1 MPKKSPKK
9 NYPIEVC
16 RDLKT
21 KKTVRKKQYKTI
33 TYDWDGGR
41 TTRKL
46 TFPNVD
52 LNDIG
57 PANSEGI
64 FNENFSGLN
73 FENSNL
79 SYSHF
84 INCNFKKT
92 NMKSVKMNNSV
103 FRGSDFRG
111 AYGLNAKHIRI
122 IKSTGGILNEE
133 DDKRFKSQQRKIKS
147 LAANYNKH
155 KAKCAAIKKE
165 IYVITESNPVH
176 GDSVEVTNKYKI
188 FG

>member
-1 MPKKSPKK
+1 MTKKSRPTGT
-9 NYPIEVC
+9 C
-16 RDLKT
+16 RDLKI
-21 KKTVRKKQYKTI
+21 KKTIVKNQYKTI
-33 TYDWDGGR
+33 TYGWDGGQ

-46 TFPNVD
+46 TFPNVE

-57 PANSEGI
+57 PANSEGV

-92 NMKSVKMNNSV
+92 KMKNVNMNNSV

-111 AYGLNAKHIRI
+111 TDGLNAKQIKI
-122 IKSTGGILNEE
+122 IKSSGGILNNEAH
-133 DDKRFKSQQRKIKS
+133 KILKSQQKRIRS
-147 LAANYNKH
+147 LAANYNKY
-155 KAKCAAIKKE
+155 KAKCEAIKQE
-165 IYVITESNPVH
+165 IFEITESNPAH

>member
-1 MPKKSPKK
+1 MIKKSCP
-9 NYPIEVC
+9 NGAC
-16 RDLKT
+16 RDLKI
-21 KKTVRKKQYKTI
+21 KKMVVKNKYKTI
-33 TYDWDGGR
+33 TYDWDGGQ

-46 TFPNVD
+46 TFPNVE
-52 LNDIG
+52 LNYIS

-84 INCNFKKT
+84 ISCNFKKT
-92 NMKSVKMNNSV
+92 NMKNVNMNNSV

-111 AYGLNAKHIRI
+111 AYNLNAQQIKI
-122 IKSTGGILNEE
+122 IKNSGGILDDE
-133 DDKRFKSQQRKIKS
+133 DYKILKSQQKRIKS
-147 LAANYNKH
+147 LAANYNKY
-155 KAKCAAIKKE
+155 KAKCESIKKD
-165 IYVITESNPVH
+165 ILLITESNPAH
-176 GDSVEVTNKYKI
+176 GDSVVVTNKYKI

>member
-1 MPKKSPKK
+1 MTKKSCLTGTCK
-9 NYPIEVC
+9 
-16 RDLKT
+16 DLKI
-21 KKTVRKKQYKTI
+21 KKMVVKNKYKTI
-33 TYDWDGGR
+33 TYDWDGGQ

-46 TFPNVD
+46 TFPNVE
-52 LNDIG
+52 LNYIS

-92 NMKSVKMNNSV
+92 NMKNVNMNNSV

-111 AYGLNAKHIRI
+111 AYNLNVKQIKI
-122 IKSTGGILNEE
+122 IKSSGGILNNEE
-133 DDKRFKSQQRKIKS
+133 SKKLKSQQKRIKS
-147 LAANYNKH
+147 LAVNYNKY
-155 KAKCAAIKKE
+155 KAKSEAIKKKIFE
-165 IYVITESNPVH
+165 ITESNPVH
-176 GDSVEVTNKYKI
+176 GDSVVVTNKYKI